1 MVRALD
7 LIWGPTDLYSKSMK
21 TLASRCQMPIL
32 TVESNSTQKN
42 TSEYVLAET
51 LSLIFMR
58 VLARRKSNIDN
69 NGVNVTT

>member
-1 MVRALD
+1 MSNAD
-7 LIWGPTDLYSKSMK
+7 SD
-21 TLASRCQMPIL
+21 SRI
-32 TVESNSTQKN
+32 EFYAKN

-69 NGVNVTT
+69 NGINVTT